1 MRKGKPMQIS
11 ISAPRTVVDAQLLLD
26 TVDFRQISEGEL
38 QGFAGADEG
47 DLIGEFGDFGIC
59 IMGEFTVSFIDSD
72 EMEEVLFRHADGEI
86 YDLL

>member
-1 MRKGKPMQIS
+1 MQIS

>member
-1 MRKGKPMQIS
+1 MQIS

-26 TVDFRQISEGEL
+26 IVDFRQISEGEL

-59 IMGEFTVSFIDSD
+59 VMGEFTVSFFDMDD
-72 EMEEVLFRHADGEI
+72 EFVDETMFRHADGEI

>member
-1 MRKGKPMQIS
+1 MQIS
-11 ISAPRTVVDAQLLLD
+11 ISAPRTVVDAQLLLE

-59 IMGEFTVSFIDSD
+59 VMGEFIVSFFDMDD
-72 EMEEVLFRHADGEI
+72 EFVDETMFRHADGEI
-86 YDLL
+86 YEMI

>member
-1 MRKGKPMQIS
+1 MLIS
-11 ISAPRTVVDAQLLLD
+11 ISVPRTVNDAQLLLD
-26 TVDFRQISEGEL
+26 TVDFRQISAGEL

-59 IMGEFTVSFIDSD
+59 IMGEFTVSFFDMDD
-72 EMEEVLFRHADGEI
+72 EFVTETLFRHADGEI

>member
-1 MRKGKPMQIS
+1 MQIS
-11 ISAPRTVVDAQLLLD
+11 ISAPRTVVDAQLLLE

-59 IMGEFTVSFIDSD
+59 VMGEFTVSFFDMDD
-72 EMEEVLFRHADGEI
+72 EFVDETMFRHADGEI
-86 YDLL
+86 YEMI

>member
-1 MRKGKPMQIS
+1 V
-11 ISAPRTVVDAQLLLD
+11 PRTVNDAQILLD

-59 IMGEFTVSFIDSD
+59 VMGEFTVSFFDMDD
-72 EMEEVLFRHADGEI
+72 EFVDETMFRHADGEI
-86 YDLL
+86 LELV

>member
-1 MRKGKPMQIS
+1 MQIS
-11 ISAPRTVVDAQLLLD
+11 ISVPHTVEDAQLLLE
-26 TVDFRQISEGEL
+26 TIDFRQISEGEL

-72 EMEEVLFRHADGEI
+72 EMEEVLFSHADGEI
-86 YDLL
+86 YE

>member
-1 MRKGKPMQIS
+1 MQIS
-11 ISAPRTVVDAQLLLD
+11 ISVPRTVEDAQLLLE

-59 IMGEFTVSFIDSD
+59 VMGEFTVSFFDMDD
-72 EMEEVLFRHADGEI
+72 EFVDETMFRHADGEI
-86 YDLL
+86 YEMI

>member
-1 MRKGKPMQIS
+1 V
-11 ISAPRTVVDAQLLLD
+11 PRTVADAQLLLD
-26 TVDFRQISEGEL
+26 TVDFRQISAGEL

>member
-1 MRKGKPMQIS
+1 MQIS
-11 ISAPRTVVDAQLLLD
+11 ISAPRTVVDAQLLLE

-59 IMGEFTVSFIDSD
+59 VMGEFFVSFFDCD
-72 EMEEVLFRHADGEI
+72 NEFVEEVQFSHADGEI
-86 YDLL
+86 LELV

>member
-1 MRKGKPMQIS
+1 MQIS
-11 ISAPRTVVDAQLLLD
+11 ISVPRTVNDAQILLD
-26 TVDFRQISEGEL
+26 TVDFRQISAGEL

-59 IMGEFTVSFIDSD
+59 ILGEFTVSFIDSD

>member
-1 MRKGKPMQIS
+1 MQIS

-72 EMEEVLFRHADGEI
+72 EMEEVLFSHADGEI
-86 YDLL
+86 YEVI

>member
-1 MRKGKPMQIS
+1 MQIS
-11 ISAPRTVVDAQLLLD
+11 ISAPRTLVDAQLLLE

-59 IMGEFTVSFIDSD
+59 VMGEFTVSFFDMDD
-72 EMEEVLFRHADGEI
+72 EFVDETMFRHADGEI
-86 YDLL
+86 YEMI

>member
-1 MRKGKPMQIS
+1 MQIS
-11 ISAPRTVVDAQLLLD
+11 ISAPRTVVDAQILLD

-59 IMGEFTVSFIDSD
+59 VMGEFTVSFFDMDD
-72 EMEEVLFRHADGEI
+72 EFVDETMFRHADGEI
-86 YDLL
+86 YEMI

>member
-1 MRKGKPMQIS
+1 MQIS
-11 ISAPRTVVDAQLLLD
+11 ISAPRTVVDAQLLLE

-59 IMGEFTVSFIDSD
+59 VMGEFTVSFIDSD
-72 EMEEVLFRHADGEI
+72 EMEEVLFSHADGEI
-86 YDLL
+86 YE

>member
-1 MRKGKPMQIS
+1 MQIS
-11 ISAPRTVVDAQLLLD
+11 ISAPRTVEDAQLLLE
-26 TVDFRQISEGEL
+26 TIDFRQISEGEL

-59 IMGEFTVSFIDSD
+59 VMGEFTVSFFDMDD
-72 EMEEVLFRHADGEI
+72 EFVDETMFRHADGEI

>member
-1 MRKGKPMQIS
+1 MQIS
-11 ISAPRTVVDAQLLLD
+11 ISVPHTVEDAQLLLE

-59 IMGEFTVSFIDSD
+59 ILGEFTVSFFDCDD
-72 EMEEVLFRHADGEI
+72 EFVEEIMFRHADGEI

>member
-1 MRKGKPMQIS
+1 MQIS

-59 IMGEFTVSFIDSD
+59 VMGEFTVSFFDMDD
-72 EMEEVLFRHADGEI
+72 EFVDETMFRHADGEI
-86 YDLL
+86 YEMI

>member
-1 MRKGKPMQIS
+1 MQIS
-11 ISAPRTVVDAQLLLD
+11 ISAPRTVNDAQILLE

-59 IMGEFTVSFIDSD
+59 VMGEFTVSFFDMDD
-72 EMEEVLFRHADGEI
+72 EFVDETMFRHADGEI
-86 YDLL
+86 YEMI

>member
-1 MRKGKPMQIS
+1 MQIS
-11 ISAPRTVVDAQLLLD
+11 ISAPRTVVDAQLLLE

-59 IMGEFTVSFIDSD
+59 VMGEFTVSFFDMDD
-72 EMEEVLFRHADGEI
+72 EFVDETTFRHADGEI
-86 YDLL
+86 YEMI